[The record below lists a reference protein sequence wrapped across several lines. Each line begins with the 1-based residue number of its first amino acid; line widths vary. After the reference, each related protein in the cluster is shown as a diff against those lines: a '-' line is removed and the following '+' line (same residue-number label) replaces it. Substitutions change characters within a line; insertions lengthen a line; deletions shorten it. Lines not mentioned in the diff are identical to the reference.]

1 MSDQQVLK
9 IGFIGAGEICRS
21 QHLPRLAGIDDVEVV
36 AVANRSPESGRKVA
50 KEFGICHVIDDWQD
64 LLLRDDVDA
73 VFVGTWPYMHC
84 RMSIAA
90 LEAGK
95 HCFCQARMAMDLD
108 QAKAMLAAA
117 RSRPD
122 LVNMICPPPTRMPFE
137 PFVRDVIASGVLGP
151 ITAVQL
157 LSTGGGNLDL
167 TSVHWRERRDLSG
180 KQILAM
186 GIFAETL
193 NAWVGHYAELS
204 AQVAT
209 PIATKHDE
217 AGEQVKIDIPQV
229 VTIAGRLE
237 NGALALE
244 HHSGVVTDKTTAGSQ
259 LTIWGL
265 QGTLR
270 YQFGDTIE
278 MARAG
283 EELKPVDVPGDLKRP
298 WQAEVDFVAA
308 VRAARRG
315 EPPEARPVSPDF
327 AEGLH
332 YMQKVEAVH
341 ESAATGRTVAP
352 ASL

>member
-1 MSDQQVLK
+1 MSDQQMLR
-9 IGFIGAGEICRS
+9 IGFIGAGDICRS
-21 QHLPRLAGIDDVEVV
+21 QHLPRLARMDDVEVV

-50 KEFGICHVIDDWQD
+50 GEFGIRHVIDDWQD
-64 LLLRDDVDA
+64 LVQRNDVDA
-73 VFVGTWPYMHC
+73 VFIGTWPCMHC
-84 RMSIAA
+84 QMSIAA

-108 QAKAMLAAA
+108 QARAMLATAEA
-117 RSRPD
+117 HPG

-137 PFVRDVIASGVLGP
+137 PFVRDVVAKGVLGP

-157 LSTGGGNLDL
+157 LSTGGANLGL
-167 TSVHWRERRDLSG
+167 QSVHWRERRDLSG

-193 NAWVGHYAELS
+193 NAWVGPYAELS

-209 PIATKHDE
+209 PIATKHDA
-217 AGEQVKIDIPQV
+217 AGKQVSIDIPQV
-229 VTIAGRLE
+229 VTIIGRLE

-244 HHSGVVTDKTTAGSQ
+244 HHSGVVTDKTTVGSQ

-265 QGTLR
+265 RGTLR
-270 YQFGDTIE
+270 YMFGDTIE
-278 MARAG
+278 MAHAG
-283 EELKPVDVPGDLKRP
+283 EELRPVDVPDKLKRP
-298 WQAEVDFVAA
+298 WQVEADFVAA

-315 EPPEARPVSPDF
+315 EPVEVRPVSPDF

-341 ESAATGRTVAP
+341 ESAATGRTIAP